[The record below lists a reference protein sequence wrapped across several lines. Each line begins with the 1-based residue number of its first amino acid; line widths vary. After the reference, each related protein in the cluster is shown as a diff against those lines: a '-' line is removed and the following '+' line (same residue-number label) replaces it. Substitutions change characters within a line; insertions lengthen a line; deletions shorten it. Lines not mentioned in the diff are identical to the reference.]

1 MITPIYKH
9 TIKYLYYMVSKI
21 MVRSTLTSL
30 LVFTL
35 ACTKAQDLREPT
47 IQKDLRETV
56 EVVTPIFTVIYSETK
71 EQPITL
77 TYKSS
82 NRPKN
87 VDRGSMNFY
96 TEDDYHTSDNKDYY
110 RNVWD
115 KGHLAPAATFSDSR
129 ENLKQTFSYLNC
141 ALQNQYL
148 NRGEW
153 RLLEEQERKWDDIQE
168 LIVTVDIEFSD
179 SILPTGAN
187 LPSRFIKHIKFTAD
201 NGYKCYSFPNER
213 PENDWEDYE
222 VYHIHE

>member
-1 MITPIYKH
+1 MNTLKGIINF
-9 TIKYLYYMVSKI
+9 MVSNT
-21 MVRSTLTSL
+21 MVRIYLTCL

-47 IQKDLRETV
+47 IQKDLRE
-56 EVVTPIFTVIYSETK
+56 EVLIETSIFTVKYSEIK
-71 EQPITL
+71 EQPLELI
-77 TYKSS
+77 YKSTD
-82 NRPKN
+82 RPKN

-153 RLLEEQERKWDDIQE
+153 RLLEEQERKWDDEQD
-168 LIVTVDIEFSD
+168 LIVTVKIEFSD

-187 LPSRFIKHIKFTAD
+187 IPSTFTKCIEFTAD
-201 NGYKCYSFPNER
+201 NDIKCYSFPNER
-213 PENDWEDYE
+213 PEKGWEEYE
-222 VYHIHE
+222 IEYDPN